1 MKHLIRL
8 LLAVCCLA
16 FVQAEPVAA
25 LATDAGGCSCC
36 DCGGACGMPDCAPA
50 PAARAPV
57 LSLEGTRAVQTQKL
71 RRSEESRRHAD
82 PYTPA
87 LGMPP
92 LPLAARIADRELH
105 FDSGPPGFV
114 RQCRLLI

>member
-1 MKHLIRL
+1 MKHLVRL
-8 LLAVCCLA
+8 LLAICCLA

-25 LATDAGGCSCC
+25 LATDTGGCSCC
-36 DCGGACGMPDCAPA
+36 ECGGACEMPDCAPP

-57 LSLEGTRAVQTQKL
+57 LSLDGTRAVQTEKFQRNEDSL
-71 RRSEESRRHAD
+71 RRAD
-82 PYTPA
+82 PYAPGRG
-87 LGMPP
+87 LDP
-92 LPLAARIADRELH
+92 LRRPARIANRGLR